1 MFSCPLATTP
11 SSVSTPNERKEASKG
26 SKHTVDLAASQFSVA
41 TGVVDVFLVA
51 TVVFGVAAGNAAL
64 ACGAGL
70 GCAGDGNIGGAW
82 GFLFWGGDGEGGA
95 CDEGEG

>member
-1 MFSCPLATTP
+1 M
-11 SSVSTPNERKEASKG
+11 KHQKG
-26 SKHTVDLAASQFSVA
+26 AKHTVDLAASQL
-41 TGVVDVFLVA
+41 GVSTFIVDVFLVA
-51 TVVFGVAAGNAAL
+51 AVVFGVAAGDAAL

-82 GFLFWGGDGEGGA
+82 GCFFWGGGGEGGA